1 MWATRPA
8 ANPQQKQQVSHP
20 PDRHRP
26 LVGVADDYESI
37 EAPKLRLLQASA
49 TWAKVDIGAGKTV
62 DGESFLDGLKTGKYD
77 WPWVKKKG
85 KRCG

>member
-8 ANPQQKQQVSHP
+8 ANPQQKQQASHP
-20 PDRHRP
+20 HDRHQP
-26 LVGVADDYESI
+26 LAGVEDDYEGI
-37 EAPKLRLLQASA
+37 EALRLRLLQAWA

-77 WPWVKKKG
+77 
-85 KRCG
+85 